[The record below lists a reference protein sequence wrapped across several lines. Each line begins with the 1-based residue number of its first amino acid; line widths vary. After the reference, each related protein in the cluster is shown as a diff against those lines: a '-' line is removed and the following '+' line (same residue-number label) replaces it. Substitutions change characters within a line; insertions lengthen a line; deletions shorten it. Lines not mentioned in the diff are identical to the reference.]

1 MMRYSIITCI
11 CWFVILMGCKSTTTK
26 FGITLLNYPIEENV
40 YLDFD
45 TIRNELTLDSTGKC
59 VILLDRYGSGYGV
72 VKCGYTQ
79 IPVYIHEGGELKL
92 SFDMKNPV
100 KSLHF
105 DGNLAGENRYLND
118 SRVRVPKRAD
128 QLDEQAFI
136 QWENNYLE
144 ERYRFLDSLHL
155 DARFVRIERQRL
167 YALHELALC
176 YYLMMHR
183 YQVDNYKPSEE
194 YLTYLLG
201 VIREDS
207 TLLNLQEYRD
217 AMALLVKTLSTQN
230 VDPFDVLL
238 MTKTQLEWID
248 KHLKDDKVGEFFV
261 YQLVMAYV
269 GEKGIDYF
277 FEISPVY
284 ERWVKS
290 EHYRKAFDDL
300 YARWEKIA
308 KGRKVPEIE
317 FRDVEGKEVKL
328 TDFKGKYIYIDVWGS
343 TCPPCRKELPFLK
356 VLEKDFA
363 GKNIHFLSVSTDRS
377 KQAWIKA
384 IQEDGLD
391 GHLFVPQDLK
401 KFMEIFQ
408 IRVIPRFILLDQELN
423 IITANMTA
431 PSDLETKK
439 RLNQL
444 EGI

>member
-1 MMRYSIITCI
+1 M
-11 CWFVILMGCKSTTTK
+11 
-26 FGITLLNYPIEENV
+26 
-40 YLDFD
+40 
-45 TIRNELTLDSTGKC
+45 
-59 VILLDRYGSGYGV
+59 
-72 VKCGYTQ
+72 
-79 IPVYIHEGGELKL
+79 
-92 SFDMKNPV
+92 
-100 KSLHF
+100 
-105 DGNLAGENRYLND
+105 ND

-384 IQEDGLD
+384 IQEDELD